1 MQQPGILPESATK
14 GLKALSNPIRQ
25 MMLFR
30 LMRRGTSYNKL
41 YRYVMKTLKHPI
53 SVGQFDYHLKLLCS
67 SGLVKQ
73 VIHKKNGK
81 IRKGYRAT
89 ELSKN
94 LLDAILKVYT
104 GAGLCP
110 T

>member
-1 MQQPGILPESATK
+1 MGDEVLPKPVTK

-25 MMLFR
+25 MILLR
-30 LMRRGTSYNKL
+30 LMRRGTSYNRL
-41 YRYVMKTLKHPI
+41 YRYVMKKLNKSI
-53 SVGQFDYHLKLLCS
+53 SPGQFDYHLKSLCS
-67 SGLVKQ
+67 AGLAEQAVYKR
-73 VIHKKNGK
+73 GK
-81 IRKGYRAT
+81 RIMRVYRAT